1 MPVKNNDSLYDCL
14 GKITAS
20 LLTAASVFIILTA
33 FYKEEPVSYEKL
45 RKAYDGLS
53 PRDYQ

>member
-20 LLTAASVFIILTA
+20 LLTAASVFVILTA